1 MNLLTYN
8 LLGLKPKAFGLE
20 IENCSVKA
28 VYLEKKRNK
37 FRMVSCGKKIM
48 PRGIVQAEQIINSKK
63 LAEEIK
69 ILLGSAQPKSIKTK
83 NVIFSIPETKAF
95 IRTIEIPKMTTE
107 EAREAVKWETEAN
120 IPISVDKVYL
130 DWQVIGSKGEKEE
143 ILVVAVPKNI
153 VDAYYEAA
161 ILAGL
166 VPLAVEV
173 DVMATIRILTGQA
186 GNIQPVLIAD
196 IGADNTSLAICQNE
210 VPYFTSSIPLSGNT
224 FTEAIQK
231 ELGVSW
237 EKAEETKFK
246 FGLGKMA
253 NEDVL
258 YKIFNPLIENLASE
272 IEKSI
277 NFFAE
282 SINSRDKVEK
292 VILSGGGAMLHDF
305 SSYLSSRLKMK
316 IDIGDPLSQIDIKN
330 FPYKISSRD
339 LLSYSTAIGL
349 ALRGADY
356 EN

>member
-20 IENCSVKA
+20 IENCSLKA
-28 VYLEKKRNK
+28 VWLKKKRDK
-37 FRMVSCGKKIM
+37 FRLVSCGKKIL
-48 PRGIVQAEQIINSKK
+48 PRGIVQAEQIINPEK

-69 ILLGSAQPKSIKTK
+69 DLLASAQPKPIKTK
-83 NVIFSIPETKAF
+83 NVVFSIPETRAF
-95 IRTIEIPKMTTE
+95 IRTIQIPKMSHE

-130 DWQVIGSKGEKEE
+130 DWQTIGTRENGEE

-153 VDAYYEAA
+153 VDTYYQAVV
-161 ILAGL
+161 LAGL
-166 VPLAVEV
+166 NPVTVEV
-173 DVMATIRILTGQA
+173 DVVATIRSLTGPQESDR
-186 GNIQPVLIAD
+186 PVLIAD
-196 IGADNTSLAICQNE
+196 IGAENTSLAICQNQI
-210 VPYFTSSIPLSGNT
+210 PYFTSSIPLSGKT
-224 FTEAIQK
+224 FTEALQK
-231 ELGVSW
+231 EIGVSW
-237 EKAEETKFK
+237 EKAENIKFK

-253 NEDVL
+253 EEDVL
-258 YKIFNPLIENLASE
+258 YRIFNPLIENLAAS

-282 SINSRDKVEK
+282 SINGRDKVEK
-292 VILSGGGAMLHDF
+292 IILSGGGSMLHEF
-305 SSYLSSRLKMK
+305 SNYLSSRLKKEVEMGDPAIH
-316 IDIGDPLSQIDIKN
+316 IDIEK

-349 ALRGADY
+349 AFRGADY